1 MALIVE
7 DGSQVENSNT
17 FVDDATYVAYAALNG
32 LTIAP
37 TAEQREIDLLTGMNY
52 LLGKEDL
59 FQGYRVTS
67 TQSTFF
73 PRTDVYLFGWSIN
86 SDTIPELIKKAQMEA
101 AAYNTSG
108 SLLNNTVMN
117 NVQSEKVDVLE
128 VTYFKG
134 GSRSNVNLQRVNV
147 HLKPLYK
154 DSDKL
159 VRT

>member
-7 DGSQVENSNT
+7 DGSQVAGSNS
-17 FVDDATYVAYAALNG
+17 FVDDAAYVAYAALNG

-108 SLLNNTVMN
+108 TLLSNTVMN
-117 NVQSEKVDVLE
+117 NVESEKVDVLE

-154 DSDKL
+154 DANKL

>member
-7 DGSQVENSNT
+7 DGSQVANSNT

-37 TAEQREIDLLTGMNY
+37 TATQREIDLLTGMNY

-73 PRTDVYLFGWSIN
+73 PRTDVYLYGWSIN
-86 SDTIPELIKKAQMEA
+86 SDTIPDAIKNAQMEA

-108 SLLNNTVMN
+108 SLLNNIVMN